1 MRTQP
6 FKYTVAARP
15 TMYNGTQYRSE
26 LEAAWAAYFNIRGIN
41 SEYEPALDLISWR
54 PDFLLRVGDDFLLTE
69 VKPFLN
75 AAQWKNSGVLQK
87 VAESIQGSTMAV
99 LLGVSPLVPANF
111 LFKIVPLPVENPVF
125 EPLSFGE
132 TEDVERDWKRAK
144 NEVQWRPN
152 GRE

>member
-1 MRTQP
+1 MKQP
-6 FKYTVAARP
+6 FKYTATARP
-15 TMYNGTQYRSE
+15 TLYNGTQYRSE

-54 PDFLLRVGDDFLLTE
+54 PDFLLRINDDFLLTE

-75 AAQWKNSGVLQK
+75 SEQWKNSGVLKK

-111 LFKIVPLPVENPVF
+111 LFKIEPLPIEIPTF
-125 EPLSFGE
+125 EPLLFGE
-132 TEDVERDWKRAK
+132 PEDVERDWKRAK
-144 NEVQWRPN
+144 NEVQWRAN
-152 GRE
+152 GHK